1 MCGNLENRTLEVV
14 MKRTAIVAVVIV
26 GFAAT
31 LVAETQA
38 PPVPKPAPAQPLVEV
53 AFVLDTTGSMG
64 GLIAGAK
71 AKIWFIANQIVQGE
85 PTPKVRI
92 ALIGYRDKGDE
103 YVTKRFDLTDN
114 IDQVYD
120 DLMKFKASGGG
131 DGPENVNQAL
141 YEAVHKLSWSA
152 DPKALK
158 IIYLVGDCP
167 PHNEYTDVPT
177 YDKSAR
183 AAIEKGVYINTILC
197 GSNGEARRVWQA
209 VASGAEGEFLAIES
223 DGGVREVATP
233 YDDRLARLNTQLLGT
248 AIVYGD
254 ADVRGRQ
261 TVLNESSI
269 AMSAPAAAG
278 RVSYGAMTE
287 TVAANDLLVE
297 VKAKKVDLSTV
308 AVDKLP
314 EPMRAMT
321 PDQRK
326 AHVAANQA
334 QRDKIN
340 TQIKTLAEKRN
351 AYIRDHLAKAN
362 TKNAKAGFDLEVV
375 RTLRV
380 QAERKG
386 ISYK

>member
-1 MCGNLENRTLEVV
+1 
-14 MKRTAIVAVVIV
+14 MKRIAIVAVVIV

-31 LVAETQA
+31 LIAESQARPVA
-38 PPVPKPAPAQPLVEV
+38 KPALPQPLVEV

-64 GLIAGAK
+64 GLIAAAK

-141 YEAVHKLSWSA
+141 YEAVHKLSWST

-197 GSNGEARRVWQA
+197 GSNSEARRVWRE
-209 VASGAEGEFLAIES
+209 VASGAEGEFLAIEA

-340 TQIKTLAEKRN
+340 TQIRTLAEKRN
-351 AYIRDHLAKAN
+351 AHIRDHLAKAN

-375 RTLRV
+375 RTLRA